1 MSKITTL
8 TNQLAVLGYTGFEIS
23 ELIRSVTHGRTLH
36 QLNHAALRHVTNVLE
51 QYVRLGTDYV
61 ANYSK

>member
-1 MSKITTL
+1 MSKINTL
-8 TNQLAVLGYTGFEIS
+8 TSQLAVLGYTGFEIS
-23 ELIRSVTHGRTLH
+23 ALIRSVTHGRTLH
-36 QLNHAALRHVTNVLE
+36 QLNRAALRRVANVLE

>member
-1 MSKITTL
+1 MSKINTL
-8 TNQLAVLGYTGFEIS
+8 TSQLAVLGYTGFEIS
-23 ELIRSVTHGRTLH
+23 ELIQSVTHGRTLH
-36 QLNHAALRHVTNVLE
+36 QLNRAALRRVANVLE

>member
-8 TNQLAVLGYTGFEIS
+8 TNQLAVLGSTGFEIS

-36 QLNHAALRHVTNVLE
+36 QLNHAALRRVTNVLE

>member
-23 ELIRSVTHGRTLH
+23 ELIPSVTHGRPLH
-36 QLNHAALRHVTNVLE
+36 QLNHAALRRVTNVLE